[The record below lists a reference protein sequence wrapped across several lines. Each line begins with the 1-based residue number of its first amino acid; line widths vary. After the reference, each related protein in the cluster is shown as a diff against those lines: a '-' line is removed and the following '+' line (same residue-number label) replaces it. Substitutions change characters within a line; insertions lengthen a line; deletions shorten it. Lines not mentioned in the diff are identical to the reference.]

1 MRTLRTPPLSVSM
14 LTGLLKTQLGQEVNE
29 VNAPIA
35 AKERGIDVGDYRSTT
50 SRDFVGAISIRA
62 VGGEA
67 DTEVVGTLFGSDEP
81 RIVAVNGVRL
91 EIVPEGNILMTQH
104 RDRPGIIG
112 KIGTVLGKHHVNISR
127 LVLGLARD
135 ALEQAQAV
143 LSVDGPVAEDVL
155 RELATIDGIESV
167 KHFDLG

>member
-1 MRTLRTPPLSVSM
+1 
-14 LTGLLKTQLGQEVNE
+14 VNE

-50 SRDFVGAISIRA
+50 SRDFVGAISIR
-62 VGGEA
+62 VGGSEG

-91 EIVPEGNILMTQH
+91 EIVPGGNILMTRH

-112 KIGTVLGKHHVNISR
+112 RIGTALGKHQVNISR
-127 LVLGLARD
+127 LVLGLAKDTAER
-135 ALEQAQAV
+135 AQAV
-143 LSVDGPVAEDVL
+143 LSVDGPVGDDVL
-155 RELATIDGIESV
+155 TELATIDGIESV